1 MNREIRKNS
10 HYETLSH
17 KKQVMTD
24 IVVTLLVFALF
35 LLSNLYSPKNT
46 AFFGFD
52 YAYRCMGI
60 YTPNPFW
67 NATYLATRPFAIICF
82 FETVKVL
89 SEYQRDFQWKN
100 CTLFAVSLLLT
111 TMTKPSFTMVVVPLI
126 GLILLVQL
134 IVSRGK
140 SFRNTFRLCVTMI
153 PTGIAL
159 LYQFSG
165 IFTGTNA
172 MGEET
177 GIAIGFA
184 KVWSNYSKSISLS
197 IVMEWHCLLV
207 SFS

>member
-1 MNREIRKNS
+1 
-10 HYETLSH
+10 
-17 KKQVMTD
+17 MTD
-24 IVVTLLVFALF
+24 IVVTLLVFSLF

-89 SEYQRDFQWKN
+89 SEYERDFQWKN
-100 CTLFAVSLLLT
+100 CVLFAVSLLLT
-111 TMTKPSFTMVVVPLI
+111 TMTKPSYTMVVVPLI

-140 SFRNTFRLCVTMI
+140 SFRNAFCLCVTMI

-172 MGEET
+172 MGRGDRHRHRLCQSMEQLLQKHSFKYYHGN
-177 GIAIGFA
+177 GIAHRRTFPESGI
-184 KVWSNYSKSISLS
+184 
-197 IVMEWHCLLV
+197 
-207 SFS
+207 